1 MVPKPLTI
9 QIAGQSPINQ
19 AVGQP
24 LDPVPVTVRV
34 QTQTLVTQTHQIT
47 IQAKQSQIRQKIKQ
61 AVEKAMEQMTAA
73 LRQQIQKQETMT
85 QQRQHQIMVFQV
97 IVKHL
102 LEQRMKTQLILEQ
115 HQEVMEVKELLDAR
129 KDQLHP
135 QVVVLQVQ
143 VGLKDQ
149 HQWIRTP

>member
-19 AVGQP
+19 AVEKA
-24 LDPVPVTVRV
+24 LE
-34 QTQTLVTQTHQIT
+34 QIT
-47 IQAKQSQIRQKIKQ
+47 
-61 AVEKAMEQMTAA
+61 TA
-73 LRQQIQKQETMT
+73 LRQQI

-97 IVKHL
+97 IVKHQMEQRMMTQLRAKHL
-102 LEQRMKTQLILEQ
+102 LEQIIKTQLILEQ
-115 HQEVMEVKELLDAR
+115 HQEVVEVKELLDAR

-135 QVVVLQVQ
+135 QVVVLPVQ

-149 HQWIRTP
+149 HQWIQTA